1 MLAVERLRQLERQ
14 PELPLAVAVEGLG
27 LLKREQVKVLVL
39 GLLKVR
45 EQQLGLELEQG

>member
-1 MLAVERLRQLERQ
+1 MPAVELLQLLERQ

-27 LLKREQVKVLVL
+27 RLKREQVKVLVL
-39 GLLKVR
+39 GLVRVR